1 MVLDFSPVTGLL
13 EAGGLVMWIIAG
25 LSVAAVT
32 LILGKIVEFWWSGL
46 WRRRAAE
53 QAVAA
58 WEAGEPDAGLAAIA
72 DDRGPVSA
80 VVGVAIRGRND
91 PAADDAVVREE
102 VARAGAAHLERARAG
117 LRPLELIGS
126 LAPLLG
132 LLGTV
137 IGMIDAF
144 RELEAAGSRVDPAV
158 LSGGIWVALLTTA
171 GGLSVAIPAVAA
183 HVWLERQ
190 VERAHHAMQDAA
202 TRVFTRG
209 GAVGG
214 RDRPVAVDHGAAA
227 AAVESAQ
234 VARTAGGRGAD

>member
-1 MVLDFSPVTGLL
+1 MFDVTPLTGLL
-13 EAGGLVMWIIAG
+13 EAGGFVMWIIAG

-32 LILGKIVEFWWSGL
+32 LILGKIIEFWWSGL
-46 WRRRAAE
+46 WRRQPAEAAVRFWE
-53 QAVAA
+53 QGDP
-58 WEAGEPDAGLAAIA
+58 EAGLAAIA
-72 DDRGPVSA
+72 RERGPVST

-91 PAADDAVVREE
+91 PAHEDAVVREE
-102 VARAGAAHLERARAG
+102 VARTGAALLERARAG

-144 RELEAAGSRVDPAV
+144 RELEAAGSRVDPVV

-190 VERAHHAMQDAA
+190 VEQAHHAMQDAA

-209 GAVGG
+209 GAAGG
-214 RDRPVAVDHGAAA
+214 VSRQATAAESLGETRPGPTK
-227 AAVESAQ
+227 
-234 VARTAGGRGAD
+234 VARASGGGSAD

>member
-1 MVLDFSPVTGLL
+1 MPFEFAPFTDLL
-13 EAGGLVMWIIAG
+13 GAGGIVLWIIVG
-25 LSVAAVT
+25 LSIIALT
-32 LILGKIVEFWWSGL
+32 LVLGKAIEFAAAGV

-53 QAVAA
+53 QAVAE
-58 WEAGEPDAGLAAIA
+58 WERGRPQPALEALAT
-72 DDRGPVSA
+72 DHGPVSE
-80 VVGVAIRGRND
+80 VVAVAIRGRSD
-91 PAADDAVVREE
+91 PRVEDAVVREE
-102 VARAGAAHLERARAG
+102 VARRGAALLERLRVG
-117 LRPLELIGS
+117 LRPLELIGT

-137 IGMIDAF
+137 LGMIEAF

-171 GGLSVAIPAVAA
+171 AGLSVAIPAVAA

-209 GAVGG
+209 
-214 RDRPVAVDHGAAA
+214 PAAA
-227 AAVESAQ
+227 DEPEQPAADPGQRHGGPVT
-234 VARTAGGRGAD
+234 RLAGGGGAD